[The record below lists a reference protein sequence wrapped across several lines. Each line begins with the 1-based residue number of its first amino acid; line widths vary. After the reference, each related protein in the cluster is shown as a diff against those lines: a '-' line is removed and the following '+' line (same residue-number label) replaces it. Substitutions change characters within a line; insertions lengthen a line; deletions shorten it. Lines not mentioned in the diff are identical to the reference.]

1 MQEKADIIGAPL
13 PSRSKLAEANV
24 QVQFGMTHLCCYVMM
39 PHDGCTAQDCS
50 MAVDMCERNPAV
62 QGIGVEDG
70 MRSNSPLK
78 YDVHRS
84 VAYLVDADRVRSARN
99 E

>member
-24 QVQFGMTHLCCYVMM
+24 QVQFGMTHLCCHVMM
-39 PHDGCTAQDCS
+39 RHGRCTAQYCS
-50 MAVDMCERNPAV
+50 MAVDMCERTPTV
-62 QGIGVEDG
+62 QGIRVEGG
-70 MRSNSPLK
+70 MRSNSPLEH
-78 YDVHRS
+78 DVHSS
-84 VAYLVDADRVRSARN
+84 VAYLVDADSVRSARN